1 MNMNIW
7 MVSTIVLN
15 LALAVGLIF
24 LFRAL
29 IGVFA
34 GVDVKDELDNKDNPA
49 FGLAVAG
56 GIGALCLVLGAAVGG
71 EASPSLTGE
80 AINVLSYGLAG
91 IVLLKVGMLINDNI
105 FFRAFSVAEKI
116 REKNVAIGT
125 VQAANLLAVGI
136 IVSSAVNW
144 VEVETWHGIGGVV
157 LVYCAG
163 QIVLSAV
170 TALRVAVYK
179 SRHKGDSWQRA
190 IGDGNTALAIRY
202 AGQIIGTAIAASA
215 MSGMVSY
222 IATDVLM
229 SSVYWL
235 GLAVAAMLVVWALYR
250 VCVFAILA
258 GVDIVEEV
266 DNQKNTAVAF
276 IEASLFIGIAVILK
290 AMLA

>member
-1 MNMNIW
+1 MNIW

-15 LALAVGLIF
+15 LAMAVGLIF
-24 LFRAL
+24 MFRAL
-29 IGVFA
+29 MGIFA
-34 GVDVKDELDNKDNPA
+34 GVDVTDELANKDNPA

-71 EASPSLTGE
+71 EAAASLTNE

-105 FFRAFSVAEKI
+105 FLRGFSVAEQI
-116 REKNVAIGT
+116 RDKNVAVGV

-144 VEVETWHGIGGVV
+144 VEVETWQGIGGVV
-157 LVYCAG
+157 LVYFAG

-170 TALRVAVYK
+170 TALRIAIYK
-179 SRHKGDSWQRA
+179 SRHDGDSWQQA
-190 IGDGNTALAIRY
+190 IAGGNTALAIRY
-202 AGQIIGTAIAASA
+202 AGQVIGTAIAASA
-215 MSGMVSY
+215 MSAMVTY
-222 IATDVLM
+222 IASDVLM

-235 GLAVAAMLVVWALYR
+235 GMAVAAMLVVWALYR

-266 DNQKNTAVAF
+266 DNQRNTAVAY